1 MNNYRNDVK
10 NDYEKSI
17 KLNDINNIIFAV
29 HLIFLAIN
37 AYKEVIPQWIIV
49 LLCFIYILL
58 GFIDDLFLLNKAE
71 KERRKTLVSDAYNK
85 NLSDKKT
92 KKYYNNSV
100 SPSVKKLGVDSFESS
115 YYTKENLGIML
126 KTSGI
131 KVLITLVAFFTFVFV
146 CDNKKL
152 IILLFETLFSTDI
165 LYRYIKMVYYKFE
178 VNNIYNIFFHIFVSN
193 KYTDNNEAEL
203 ICNVMDYEC
212 IKNYCHIQLS
222 EKNFNK
228 INNSKKNKWNEIK
241 KEIK

>member
-1 MNNYRNDVK
+1 MNSYRNDVK
-10 NDYEKSI
+10 IDYEKSI
-17 KLNDINNIIFAV
+17 KLNDISNAV
-29 HLIFLAIN
+29 FIAHLLLLFIN
-37 AYKEVIPQWIIV
+37 ALKEVIPQWIIA

-71 KERRKTLVSDAYNK
+71 KERRKTLVSDAYKK

-115 YYTKENLGIML
+115 YYTRENLEIMI
-126 KTSGI
+126 KTSSI
-131 KVLITLVAFFTFVFV
+131 KVLITLIAFFIFIFT

-165 LYRYIKMVYYKFE
+165 LYKYIKMIYYKIE
-178 VNNIYNIFFHIFVSN
+178 VNNIYDTFFHMFVSN
-193 KYTDNNEAEL
+193 KYTDSNEAEL

-222 EKNFNK
+222 EKNFKK
-228 INNSKKNKWNEIK
+228 INNTQIDKWKEIK